1 MGTRSPYYGMTVN
14 ERLGVARLFEQWDT
28 AGRARDRAAMVAIL
42 KSVDLGD
49 EPSEETVDIV
59 LANPARY
66 SL

>member
-1 MGTRSPYYGMTVN
+1 MPLN
-14 ERLGVARLFEQWDT
+14 ERLGGARLFEQWDR
-28 AGRARDRAAMVAIL
+28 AGRARDRAAMVVIL

>member
-1 MGTRSPYYGMTVN
+1 MEKRSPNYGMPVN
-14 ERLGVARLFEQWDT
+14 ERLGGARLFEQLDR